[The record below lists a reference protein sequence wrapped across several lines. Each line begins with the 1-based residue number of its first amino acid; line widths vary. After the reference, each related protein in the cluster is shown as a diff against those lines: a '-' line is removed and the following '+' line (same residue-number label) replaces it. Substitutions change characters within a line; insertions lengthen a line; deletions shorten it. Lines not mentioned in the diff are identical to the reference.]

1 MSDDPKSPKGLRPP
15 LRREAP
21 DQIPRGFK
29 AVDAARED
37 RNKIARPPWK
47 VAAWF
52 GLPIIVA
59 LAMYIRWDSN
69 RVETERQELMARQ
82 RAVEAELGSKWYP
95 LRETVESFTTELAN
109 GPDTDVVLA
118 EDLAKLDFQSEAGI
132 YLRVSRDQAKDP
144 ESIRKAASKSLRDGF
159 TACLMRTPGDDPFA
173 GKECKVSR
181 ECDPGQLCNEFL
193 HCAKPGQ
200 PYNLRLAYKA
210 LFVLS
215 PEWVRDVQDADNDL
229 RVRALK
235 LTFDDAN
242 SLEFPIAVDFLTKA
256 RFFLVAVD
264 EREAP
269 ATPELDDADVL
280 EGKTWPT
287 RVALY
292 RLSDKKLLL
301 RMRREPKGQLMGG
314 APIKDSGV
322 AAARIRQ
329 ARSCELALDVR
340 RALGDAGLQAPT
352 DPGPGSSAT
361 PSDSAAPSASASAAA
376 SASSA
381 PAVPA
386 SAASSAGPTGGAAPS
401 ARP

>member
-21 DQIPRGFK
+21 DQVPRGFK
-29 AVDAARED
+29 AVDAAREE
-37 RNKIARPPWK
+37 RNKVARPPWK

-52 GLPIIVA
+52 GLPIVVA
-59 LAMYIRWDSN
+59 TAMYFRWDSN
-69 RVETERQELMARQ
+69 RVEVERQELMARQ

-95 LRETVESFTTELAN
+95 LRETIEGLTTELASS
-109 GPDTDVVLA
+109 PDTADVVLA
-118 EDLAKLDFQSEAGI
+118 DDLAKLDFQAEAGI
-132 YLRVSRDQAKDP
+132 YLRTSRDQAKDA

-215 PEWVRDVQDADNDL
+215 PEWVRDVQDADSDL
-229 RVRALK
+229 RLRALK

-264 EREAP
+264 ERDAP
-269 ATPELDDADVL
+269 ATAEQDDADVL
-280 EGKTWPT
+280 AGKTWPT

-292 RLSDKKLLL
+292 RLSDKKQLL

-314 APIKDSGV
+314 APVTDQGV
-322 AAARIRQ
+322 AAARLRQ

-340 RALGDAGLQAPT
+340 RALGDAGLQAP
-352 DPGPGSSAT
+352 DSPAPPSSASAAAASGSAAPDASGA
-361 PSDSAAPSASASAAA
+361 PSASASASAAPSASAGAAA
-376 SASSA
+376 SA
-381 PAVPA
+381 
-386 SAASSAGPTGGAAPS
+386 
-401 ARP
+401 RP